1 MRIKVS
7 ERLAWSYLSP
17 YLTNRPIVVWFA
29 VAIILL
35 SGLSGAGVW
44 YYRHQRETLK
54 KDVWSDLNAI
64 ADLKVSQISEWR
76 RSRVAEATILAD
88 IASREAALGRLVL
101 TSRRPGGL
109 DPELL
114 RTFRDNTQ
122 AERIFLVSREGRV
135 VESAPPG
142 VSQAPQSDLQLLERC
157 FTERKVLFS
166 DFNKDPSEDIHLDLF
181 VPVTDPAK
189 RDQALAVLVLRL
201 DPDDYLYP
209 LIQTWPTPSRTAE
222 TLLIRRQGDS
232 VVYLNELRH
241 RKGTA
246 LRLSFPLTQQS
257 LPAAHATVGAE
268 TTMEGTDY
276 RGVPVLAVTRQIPN
290 SPWALVAKMD
300 QAESYAIAKQMAK
313 VTGFQV
319 FLLVST
325 LSLAFAL
332 LLGQKA
338 IQIRN
343 RERQAKIEYRELAKH
358 SDELQRLAAHLDIRE
373 EESRRISREIH
384 EEFGNALVGA
394 RFRLLD
400 VHGRVPDD
408 HPELAERI
416 KAVLAE
422 QKSLID
428 QVRSI
433 SQHLRP
439 PILDQLGLIPAIKW
453 LADDFELRTGT
464 KCLVSIQVPDRTKRK
479 RPYASAIY
487 RICQE
492 ALSNVARHSG
502 SDGAQVLFSEN
513 DAEAVLEVRDNGKG
527 FVFSEGNDSSIGI
540 INMRERA
547 RQCGGTLDII
557 TAPGQGTK
565 VTARIP
571 LEKRA

>member
-1 MRIKVS
+1 
-7 ERLAWSYLSP
+7 
-17 YLTNRPIVVWFA
+17 
-29 VAIILL
+29 
-35 SGLSGAGVW
+35 VW
-44 YYRHQRETLK
+44 YYRNQTETLK
-54 KDVWSDLNAI
+54 RDVWNDLNAI

-76 RSRVAEATILAD
+76 RSRLAEAKILAGV
-88 IASREAALGRLVL
+88 ASREAALGRLIL
-101 TSRRPGGL
+101 SEGRAGGL
-109 DPELL
+109 DRELL

-122 AERIFLVSREGRV
+122 AEKIVLVSREGRV
-135 VESAPPG
+135 VESVPAG
-142 VSQAPQSDLQLLERC
+142 IRQVSQSDLQLLERC

-181 VPVTDPAK
+181 VPVTDPTK

-209 LIQTWPTPSRTAE
+209 LIQSWPRPSRTAE
-222 TLLIRRQGDS
+222 TLLIRREGDS
-232 VVYLNELRH
+232 VVFLNELRH

-276 RGVPVLAVTRQIPN
+276 RGVSVLAVTRQIPN

-325 LSLAFAL
+325 LFLAFAL
-332 LLGQKA
+332 LLAQKA

-358 SDELQRLAAHLDIRE
+358 SDELQRLTAHLDIRE

-384 EEFGNALVGA
+384 EEFGNALAGA
-394 RFRLLD
+394 RFSLLD
-400 VHGRVPDD
+400 VHGRIPDD

-428 QVRSI
+428 QVRRI

-464 KCLVSIQVPDRTKRK
+464 KCLVSVQVPDGARRE
-479 RPYASAIY
+479 RPYGSTIY

-492 ALSNVARHSG
+492 ALSNVARHAD

-513 DAEAVLEVRDNGKG
+513 DSGVVLEIKDDGKG
-527 FVFSEGNDSSIGI
+527 FNLSDGNVSSIGI

-547 RQCGGTLDII
+547 RHFGGTLEII
-557 TAPGQGTK
+557 TSPGQGTK
-565 VTARIP
+565 VTVRIP
-571 LEKRA
+571 LEKR